1 MERAA
6 VCPAIAST
14 MNLIMKSKKSGIK
27 FRKQDFEAIR
37 QASLLITKE
46 LRWGFTIREISE
58 KVNLNERKLKYGF
71 KKIHGIGIHEYQV
84 QKRMEKAEELLR
96 EGNAIKEIYHKV
108 GYKSIS
114 SFSQAFK
121 KFYGISPTQWEIGH

>member
-1 MERAA
+1 
-6 VCPAIAST
+6 
-14 MNLIMKSKKSGIK
+14 MNLIMKRKKSGLK
-27 FRKQDFEAIR
+27 FHKQDFEAIR
-37 QASLLITKE
+37 KASILITKD
-46 LRWGFTIREISE
+46 LRWGFTIRELSE

-71 KKIHGIGIHEYQV
+71 KKINGIGIHEFQV

-96 EGNAIKEIYHKV
+96 EGQAIKEIYHKV

-121 KFYGISPTQWEIGH
+121 KFYGISPTQWEASH